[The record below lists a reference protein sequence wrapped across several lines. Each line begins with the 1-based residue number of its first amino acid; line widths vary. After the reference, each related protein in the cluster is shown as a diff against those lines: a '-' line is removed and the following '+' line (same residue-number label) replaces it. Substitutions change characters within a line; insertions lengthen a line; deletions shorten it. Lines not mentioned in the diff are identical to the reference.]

1 VTGPRLSLRSAI
13 ALVVANMIGVGVFTT
28 SGFALA
34 DLGSRWLVLVAW
46 LLGGLLA
53 TCGALCYG
61 ALALRLPESGGEY
74 AYLRRTLHPFAGVL
88 AGLVSLLAGFAAP
101 LALAARTLEVYGSR
115 LLGIDTPGL
124 PWVASAVLVLAA
136 ALHSRGLRIGAR
148 WQDLAV
154 WAKLGL
160 IALFLVLA
168 LPAAASAAPA
178 ATDTTPTPF
187 AGLANS
193 LPWIA
198 LAYSGWNAA
207 VYVAGEIDDPRRN
220 VPRALLV
227 GTLLV
232 TVLYLAL
239 NAAFLYAVPPADLRG
254 KPEVAAIAA
263 HALLGRGGEVFVT
276 AIVVLALLT
285 SVLGM
290 TMIGPRVTA
299 RMAADGVLPRW
310 LAHATGGTPR
320 TAMGLQTALALGFL
334 WIAGLQDLMTY
345 IGWTLSLCAA
355 VTVLGLLRLRWRE
368 GAAAVPIPGY
378 PVVPL
383 VFLVGVGWFA
393 VGNVMT
399 APGPTLLGLAVL
411 ALAAAATWAL
421 GKSRNY
427 CTSSSRADST

>member
-1 VTGPRLSLRSAI
+1 MNHARLSLRSAI

-74 AYLRRTLHPFAGVL
+74 AYLRRALHPFAGVV

-115 LLGIDTPGL
+115 LLGVETPGL
-124 PWVASAVLVLAA
+124 PLVASAVLVLAA
-136 ALHSRGLRIGAR
+136 ALHGRGLRIGAR
-148 WQDLAV
+148 WQDAAV

-160 IALFLVLA
+160 ILLFLLLA
-168 LPAAASAAPA
+168 LPAAVSAAPP
-178 ATDTTPTPF
+178 ATATTATPWR
-187 AGLANS
+187 GLANS

-207 VYVAGEIDDPRRN
+207 VYVAAEIDAPRRT

-232 TVLYLAL
+232 TGLYLAL
-239 NAAFLYAVPPADLRG
+239 NAAFLFAVPADELRG
-254 KPEVAAIAA
+254 RPEVAAIAA
-263 HALLGRGGEVFVT
+263 QALLGRSGEVLVT

-299 RMAADGVLPRW
+299 RMAADGVLPGG
-310 LAHATGGTPR
+310 LATAAGATPTR
-320 TAMGLQTALALGFL
+320 AMAVQTALALGFV
-334 WIAGLQDLMTY
+334 WIAGLQGLMTY

-355 VTVLGLLRLRWRE
+355 ATVVGLLALRWRE

-378 PVVPL
+378 PWVPL
-383 VFLVGVGWFA
+383 VFVGGVGWFA
-393 VGNVMT
+393 LGNVLT
-399 APGPTLLGLAVL
+399 APGPTLLGFVALL
-411 ALAAAATWAL
+411 LAAAVIYV
-421 GKSRNY
+421 GSR
-427 CTSSSRADST
+427 RHRRRQPH